1 MPISSQKCL
10 LIFFFQSY
18 NLFMYPLCSDTSVV
32 ILLYVNVRTE
42 SSIIHL
48 VDCFGF
54 NIYISTNNM
63 LHTGTVR
70 AYSDS
75 KNILAQ

>member
-1 MPISSQKCL
+1 M
-10 LIFFFQSY
+10 
-18 NLFMYPLCSDTSVV
+18 V

-42 SSIIHL
+42 SSAIHL

-54 NIYISTNNM
+54 NIYVSTNNM

-75 KNILAQ
+75 KNIPAQ